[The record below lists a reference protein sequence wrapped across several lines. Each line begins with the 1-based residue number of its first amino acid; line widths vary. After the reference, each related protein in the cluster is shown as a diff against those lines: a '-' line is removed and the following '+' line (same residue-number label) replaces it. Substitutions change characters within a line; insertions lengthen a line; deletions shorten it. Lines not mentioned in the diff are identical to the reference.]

1 MCVSCVYDLGKMGSK
16 RRRGR
21 KKRIRR
27 RKNKKPAFKKNN
39 NTTEIVQTTKYKLKN
54 NVRKKDTNIYEKH
67 QYVIKR

>member
-1 MCVSCVYDLGKMGSK
+1 MIWARWGVREGEEG
-16 RRRGR
+16 

-54 NVRKKDTNIYEKH
+54 NMRKKDTNIYEKH